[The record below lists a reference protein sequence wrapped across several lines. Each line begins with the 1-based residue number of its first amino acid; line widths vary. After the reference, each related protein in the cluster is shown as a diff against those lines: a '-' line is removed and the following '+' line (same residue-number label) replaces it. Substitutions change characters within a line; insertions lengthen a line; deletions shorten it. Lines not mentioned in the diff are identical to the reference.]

1 MKRLSAGTALIVL
14 AALTAAQ
21 SAQASEGAGTTPKA
35 ATDSGA
41 IPLSLEEA
49 VRIGVARSFRAARAK
64 RNEAVADLRGRNARS
79 GYLPRLDA
87 GLSAEHTHRSYAEQG
102 VDYDPYAGRDFRGG
116 LNSSLWLPIDV
127 SGVVKRQVAQAETQ
141 EQISANEVSQTKL
154 DLAFD
159 VQNNYLNALRAQQ
172 NVTADER
179 MVQQI
184 ADLLDRSR
192 NRAPGVVP
200 FLEVELGNAQ
210 QSLTSSRTNADEAQD
225 GLKQSLR
232 MPLET
237 KLRLTTEMTHDSQ
250 PDMNG
255 DLLRQAIETRPD
267 IRQARLRVRQADISA
282 RQVTDSR
289 KPSVSVG
296 GYLNQDIVGADPMD
310 HDRRRISNRGLGV
323 NVKVPIAQYDGGQL
337 GRQKRIAG
345 LQKEQAQADSEELKE
360 RVAYDLR
367 QALLAVERAEA
378 RIKSVPDKQQA
389 FAALKRAEEQMLA
402 APDGQ
407 AQSLLAQVSNAR
419 GAWRSA
425 ETASADA
432 DIDYNR
438 ALFRLK
444 RTIGVVDGVEEPSSS
459 ATAAVPIVNAS
470 SL

>member
-1 MKRLSAGTALIVL
+1 MKRHVTGTAIILL
-14 AALTAAQ
+14 AGMLTQQPA
-21 SAQASEGAGTTPKA
+21 A
-35 ATDSGA
+35 ATSQIEANAKATTDAQA

-49 VRIGVARSFRAARAK
+49 VQIGVARSFRAARAK
-64 RNEAVADLRGRNARS
+64 RNQAIAGLRGSNARS
-79 GYLPRLDA
+79 GYLPRIDVSVT
-87 GLSAEHTHRSYAEQG
+87 GEQMRRSYEEQG
-102 VDYDPYAGRDFRGG
+102 INYDPYADRNFRAG
-116 LNSSLWLPIDV
+116 LNSSLWVPIDV

-141 EQISANEVSQTKL
+141 EQISQSDVSQTKL

-159 VQNNYLNALRAQQ
+159 IQNNYLNALRAQQ
-172 NVTADER
+172 NVKADER
-179 MVQQI
+179 VVQQI
-184 ADLLDRSR
+184 TELLNRARD
-192 NRAPGVVP
+192 RAPGVVP

-210 QSLTSSRTNADEAQD
+210 QSLTNSRTNADQAQD

-237 KLRLTTEMTHDSQ
+237 RLNLTTEMTHEEKAETG
-250 PDMNG
+250 G
-255 DLLRQAIETRPD
+255 DLLHQAIETRPD
-267 IRQARLRVRQADISA
+267 VRQARLRIRQAEISA
-282 RQVTDSR
+282 RQVTDGR

-296 GYLNQDIVGADPMD
+296 GYLNKEVVGAGPIDR
-310 HDRRRISNRGLGV
+310 DRRRISNRGLGV
-323 NVKVPIAQYDGGQL
+323 NLKVPIGQYDGGQL

-345 LQKEQAQADSEELKE
+345 LQKEQAVADSEELQE

-378 RIKSVPDKQQA
+378 RIASVPDKQQA

-419 GAWRSA
+419 SAWRSA

-444 RTIGVVDGVEEPSSS
+444 RTIGIVDGVEEPAGS